1 MEVLASRTKRFI
13 GKVNDIILLKEDILV
28 IILKDDKEIEGIKK
42 EFKDYNLKFINI
54 NDLLKKKEVLE
65 ILYDGFSLKYD
76 SPINKK
82 VNFEPLILITYGLE
96 NLDHIKKT
104 MFGYAL
110 KGRSEDKGLLGTIKE
125 TVIGRNSFIIPIKNL
140 EKIKEFFEHWNVKYK
155 TKKIIEVK

>member
-1 MEVLASRTKRFI
+1 MEVLASRAKRFI
-13 GKVNDIILLKEDILV
+13 NKVNDIILLKENILV

-42 EFKDYNLKFINI
+42 EFKDHNLKFINI
-54 NDLLKKKEVLE
+54 NDLLKKKELLE
-65 ILYDGFSLKYD
+65 ILYDGFSLKYN

-82 VNFEPLILITYGLE
+82 INFEPLILITYGLE

-125 TVIGRNSFIIPIKNL
+125 L
-140 EKIKEFFEHWNVKYK
+140 
-155 TKKIIEVK
+155 